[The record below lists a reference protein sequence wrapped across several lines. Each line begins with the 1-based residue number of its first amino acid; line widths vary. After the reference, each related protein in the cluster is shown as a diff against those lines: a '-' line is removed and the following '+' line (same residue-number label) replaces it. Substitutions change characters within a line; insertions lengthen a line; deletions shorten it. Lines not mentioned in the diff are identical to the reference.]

1 MKNLSFPG
9 LPRVL
14 IVDDEEG
21 VREGLRT
28 LLQQEGLH
36 VETAGTAEDGLR
48 RVEARAFDVVFLDLN
63 LPGADGLST
72 ISKFRVGTPCPD
84 VLILT
89 GYGTVAK
96 TVESMRKGASDVIE
110 KPFTGDRILAT
121 VRRVLETRQLKNE
134 LTWLQDRVRELTSTE
149 LVGLSAG
156 IREVQTRIDQVAHAP
171 DTTVLITGQSGTGKE
186 LVARCVHER
195 SARRHGPFVAVNCAA
210 LTEAL
215 LEAELFGYE
224 PGAFTGASRDGKD
237 GLFAVATGGTLFLD
251 EIGEMEPNLQAKLLR
266 VLQERVFRR
275 VGGVNDV
282 PVDVRIIA
290 STNRDL
296 RQMVQAG
303 GFREDLFYRLNQV
316 PLLLPPLRER
326 GDDIHLLFRKF
337 TGDFSER
344 HHMPPIR
351 LGPEAVELLQRYP
364 WPGNVRQ
371 LKNIAE
377 QISAIETER
386 SVDADRLLDYLPELP
401 RRDLV
406 TIPREGQEGAG
417 PGMNEREI
425 LYKLLFEM
433 KSDLTD
439 LKSLVLKMIQDGRID
454 TASSEDQSL
463 VNRVFGE
470 REGTDILRL
479 PERAS
484 EEQRW
489 SPAGQEDEDGFAD
502 SHEVEE
508 SLSLVDSERELIQ
521 RALAKHR
528 NRRKQA
534 ADELGISERTLY
546 RKIKEFGLK

>member
-110 KPFTGDRILAT
+110 KPFNGDRILAT

-149 LVGLSAG
+149 LVGLSGG

-224 PGAFTGASRDGKD
+224 PGAFTGASREGKD
-237 GLFAVATGGTLFLD
+237 GLFAIASGGTLFLD
-251 EIGEMEPNLQAKLLR
+251 EIGEMELNLQAKLLR

-275 VGGVNDV
+275 VGGVHDV

-296 RQMVQAG
+296 RQMVQTG
-303 GFREDLFYRLNQV
+303 GFREDLFYRLNV
-316 PLLLPPLRER
+316 MAVHVPPLRER
-326 GDDIHLLFRKF
+326 AEDVPLLSHCFLDQIGRQMGKSLSGF
-337 TGDFSER
+337 TE
-344 HHMPPIR
+344 
-351 LGPEAVELLQRYP
+351 EAMETLTEYT
-364 WPGNVRQ
+364 WPGNVRE
-371 LKNIAE
+371 LRN
-377 QISAIETER
+377 AIEHACIVCPSGMIDEAHLPKFTGGALDGSDEI
-386 SVDADRLLDYLPELP
+386 DR
-401 RRDLV
+401 
-406 TIPREGQEGAG
+406 TA
-417 PGMNEREI
+417 
-425 LYKLLFEM
+425 
-433 KSDLTD
+433 
-439 LKSLVLKMIQDGRID
+439 LVLDG
-454 TASSEDQSL
+454 EDRS
-463 VNRVFGE
+463 
-470 REGTDILRL
+470 I
-479 PERAS
+479 
-484 EEQRW
+484 
-489 SPAGQEDEDGFAD
+489 
-502 SHEVEE
+502 
-508 SLSLVDSERELIQ
+508 
-521 RALAKHR
+521 RALESQLVSKVLEDTEWNISR
-528 NRRKQA
+528 A
-534 ADELGISERTLY
+534 ASILGINRTTLY
-546 RKIKEFGLK
+546 NKIRVYGLGKRPSRSKVLV